1 MPDQQPATYLVD
13 ASVYVFRAWFSMPDS
28 FSDPTG
34 RPTNAVYGFAR
45 FLCELLEHNHTEQIA
60 IAFDESLSSSF
71 RNEIYPD
78 YKANRDPAPE
88 ELKRQFGWCKDLTR
102 ALGIAVY
109 SDESYEA
116 DDLIATLAGH
126 CRGQGDAIC
135 VVTGDKDLA
144 QLIEG
149 PKDTWWDFSRRRRLD
164 QAGVLE
170 HFGVRPDQIAD
181 YLALTG
187 DSVDNI
193 PGVPGVGPKTA
204 SQLLAHFGDLD
215 SIFSRLDEI
224 AWLSIRGA
232 KKLGM
237 RLREH
242 EAAAR
247 LARQLTGLASDIAHL
262 RDNADVRRTNGCGD
276 SLDALLDSLGFGR
289 PLRERLHR
297 IRTDHRPSV

>member
-1 MPDQQPATYLVD
+1 MTGERQPTFLVD
-13 ASVYVFRAWFSMPDS
+13 ASVYIFRAWFSMPDR
-28 FSDPTG
+28 FSDASG

-45 FLCELLEHNHTEQIA
+45 FLSELIEQTQA
-60 IAFDESLSSSF
+60 RQLAVAFDESLTTSF

-78 YKANRDPAPE
+78 YKANRDPAPA
-88 ELKRQFGWCKDLTR
+88 ELKRQFAWCRDLTR
-102 ALGIAVY
+102 SLGIGVY
-109 SDESYEA
+109 ADGYYEA
-116 DDLIATLAGH
+116 DDLIATLARH
-126 CRGQGDAIC
+126 CRDRGDAVC

-149 PKDTWWDFSRRRRLD
+149 PQDSWWDFSRRRRLD

-181 YLALTG
+181 FLALSG
-187 DSVDNI
+187 DAVDNI

-204 SQLLAHFGDLD
+204 SALLAHFGSLD
-215 SIFSRLDEI
+215 AVYNRLDEI
-224 AWLSIRGA
+224 AWLKIRGA
-232 KKLGM
+232 KKLGR
-237 RLREH
+237 RLKEH

-247 LARQLTGLASDIAHL
+247 LARRLTGLASDIPHL
-262 RDNADVRRTNGCGD
+262 DTDAIARSGGCRD

-297 IRTDHRPSV
+297 VRAEAY